1 MIYKDIAGKIKELRI
16 KLHKTIIQTGLNS
29 KETKE
34 ASENLDKVI
43 NEFYKNKKG
52 YYKDNIMYKEYL
64 VAYNKLVQLTIEFGE
79 FPTTAAWNKYAKENV
94 FLGNVSLE
102 YISGLNWNKLR
113 QKVLAEIN
121 KKNF

>member
-1 MIYKDIAGKIKELRI
+1 MIYKDITGKIKELRI

-29 KETKE
+29 EETKKV
-34 ASENLDKVI
+34 SENLDKVI
-43 NEFYKNKKG
+43 NEFYKNKKE
-52 YYKDNIMYKEYL
+52 YDRDNIMYKEYL

-79 FPTTAAWNKYAKENV
+79 FPTTMAWNKYAKENI
-94 FLGNVSLE
+94 FLGNVSME
-102 YISGLNWNKLR
+102 CISGLNWNKLR